1 MKKLYS
7 VLLSVA
13 FIGSASASAKSP
25 SEHLSQDSIFHEDGI
40 VVIASHLVNDE
51 APASLLQS
59 DTDTEDNKIDINK
72 ANADLLTSLPG
83 VGPKKAADIVRYRDL
98 NGDFGSVEELV
109 NVKGIG
115 KKMVAKISGLV
126 KV

>member
-13 FIGSASASAKSP
+13 FIGCANAGTVST
-25 SEHLSQDSIFHEDGI
+25 SELVPHGSMFLEKGIEVTTSQ
-40 VVIASHLVNDE
+40 LVNDE
-51 APASLLQS
+51 APSSRLLA
-59 DTDTEDNKIDINK
+59 DMETEDNKIDINK
-72 ANADLLTSLPG
+72 ADADLLTSLPG
-83 VGPKKAADIVRYRDL
+83 VGPKKAADIVKYRDL

>member
-1 MKKLYS
+1 M
-7 VLLSVA
+7 
-13 FIGSASASAKSP
+13 
-25 SEHLSQDSIFHEDGI
+25 
-40 VVIASHLVNDE
+40 IASHLVNDE